1 MITIELM
8 YRVFEQNGDFCKGEQ
23 WSYMACGQR
32 VTLMEDVIKVM
43 GDLSHDNESY
53 LGSLTEFYGE
63 CLERGINPVRQMHFS
78 KLIEFAIEWFT
89 DGMEGAMFDIAQA
102 MDDNQIPHEAL

>member
-1 MITIELM
+1 MITANLM

-23 WSYMACGQR
+23 WSQMTPGQR
-32 VTLMEDVIKVM
+32 ATLMEDVIKVM
-43 GDLSHDNESY
+43 GDLAHDHQDY
-53 LGSLTEFYGE
+53 LESLTEFYGE

-89 DGMEGAMFDIAQA
+89 DYMEGAMFDIAQA
-102 MDDNQIPHEAL
+102 MDDNQLPHEAL